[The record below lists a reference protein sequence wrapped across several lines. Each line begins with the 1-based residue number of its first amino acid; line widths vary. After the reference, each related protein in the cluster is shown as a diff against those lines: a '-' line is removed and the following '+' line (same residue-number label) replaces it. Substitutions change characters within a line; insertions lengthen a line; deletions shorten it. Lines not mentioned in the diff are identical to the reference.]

1 MAKYLVETYYTCS
14 FKVSHYLDDIN
25 EENLNN
31 LEKNDDG
38 KFEIIDVKLDN
49 RKTKNLQDTKS
60 NKVEVVSQP
69 ISNKDIKSSS
79 KSKLIDENFKKI
91 FIWWNQYT
99 FGTKIKT
106 ILFGKLVGEDNSGNK
121 YYESKSGKRWVIY
134 NGEVEASKIPS
145 EWYSWMHHTG
155 NKIENSHEL
164 DKYSWQKEHMPNQTG
179 TENSYHP
186 KKNKSKNASN
196 KKYTSWKS

>member
-1 MAKYLVETYYTCS
+1 MIK
-14 FKVSHYLDDIN
+14 
-25 EENLNN
+25 
-31 LEKNDDG
+31 
-38 KFEIIDVKLDN
+38 EIF
-49 RKTKNLQDTKS
+49 T
-60 NKVEVVSQP
+60 
-69 ISNKDIKSSS
+69 
-79 KSKLIDENFKKI
+79 
-91 FIWWNQYT
+91 WWNKQT
-99 FGTKIKT
+99 FGTRLNT

-186 KKNKSKNASN
+186 NKNKSKNASN
-196 KKYTSWKS
+196 KKYTTWKS